1 MCANRDEN
9 ITALQRCGKV
19 ARKVLRCAG
28 GGQPPDRSAASK
40 AGKRQLLLAK
50 PASVINKY
58 IGAHTHTH
66 TRENEHTDKQTSKLA
81 N

>member
-50 PASVINKY
+50 PASVIV
-58 IGAHTHTH
+58 I
-66 TRENEHTDKQTSKLA
+66 QCLA
-81 N
+81 EYLKTELVCLFV